1 MEPTGGGPART
12 ELPSPAAHHGR
23 HPGGLAATHAD
34 ETVRRIERAALDLFI
49 AEPMEG
55 VSVARIA
62 AAAGVSVRSF
72 YRRFPGKEDVLLV
85 TPTSLA
91 TEVQQAI
98 DRRPAG
104 EPPFAAM
111 REAVDERS
119 RAGDE
124 DLRRWQAAVAACR
137 AGNRMIQ
144 QVVAVTSPL
153 LSAAFARRCGQ
164 APTDPWP
171 DIAGVIAATAL
182 VTGARRFA
190 VHGGEL
196 REHVLQAID
205 VVGRGL
211 DAPPFAAGPTPSAH
225 PA

>member
-1 MEPTGGGPART
+1 MEHEPAH
-12 ELPSPAAHHGR
+12 ADHGR
-23 HPGGLAATHAD
+23 HPGGLAATYDDAS
-34 ETVRRIERAALDLFI
+34 VQRIERAALDLFI

-55 VSVARIA
+55 VTVARIA
-62 AAAGVSVRSF
+62 SAAGVSVRSF
-72 YRRFPGKEDVLLV
+72 YRRFAGKEDILLV
-85 TPTSLA
+85 TPTLLA
-91 TEVQQAI
+91 TEVQRAT

-104 EPPFAAM
+104 EAPFEAM
-111 REAVDERS
+111 RHAVDEQS
-119 RAGDE
+119 RQGDE
-124 DLRRWQAAVAACR
+124 ALRRWQAAVAACR
-137 AGNRMIQ
+137 AEHRMIQ

-153 LSAAFARRCGQ
+153 LSAALARRCGQ
-164 APTDPWP
+164 DPRDPWP

-211 DAPPFAAGPTPSAH
+211 DVPPGAPTPSVH
-225 PA
+225 PLPRARRGA